1 MVRGDVERR
10 KSRQGHSRLITN
22 LKLSKAACS
31 CNKRVNT
38 KKICGRRKENIIPQ
52 CYTLIQDQRKW
63 VANVKT
69 VTAAKDSLIKN
80 CRMLYSGVV

>member
-38 KKICGRRKENIIPQ
+38 KKYVEEEKK
-52 CYTLIQDQRKW
+52 TLSHN
-63 VANVKT
+63 AT
-69 VTAAKDSLIKN
+69 P
-80 CRMLYSGVV
+80 